1 MTGYTHKSKEPD
13 KSLLDSFFGELA
25 ARYWPRAVWIIVLGV
40 GAGLAG
46 VAVDFH
52 HRLNVV
58 EDKLKH
64 LQISKPFVAVY
75 GISDMNGENRHM
87 LGSIKVEQDIFEA
100 ELGPVTEERPT
111 VYIELPPGR
120 ILTKIEN
127 NMIRRNITH
136 HWIRIQGTQV
146 WYLDFEGSGL
156 KAGFSFPLRFTS
168 TLVQ

>member
-25 ARYWPRAVWIIVLGV
+25 ARYWSRVVWIIVLGA
-40 GAGLAG
+40 GAGLVG

-75 GISDMNGENRHM
+75 GISDTNGENRHM
-87 LGSIKVEQDIFEA
+87 LGSIEVEQDIFEA
-100 ELGPVTEERPT
+100 TLGPVTEERST
-111 VYIELPPGR
+111 VYIELPSGR

-127 NMIRRNITH
+127 NMLYANITH

-146 WYLDFEGSGL
+146 WYFDNGVGGL
-156 KAGFSFPLRFTS
+156 MAGFAFPLRFTS